1 MTGHITR
8 FSPFS
13 LVILLVTLQLF
24 LSFVPGCQDPIH
36 LKHFGK
42 REILKKI
49 DLMEPEFD
57 QPMMFDE
64 SRVLDQPAG
73 AGAEI
78 GSWGYGVQVYRV
90 VRGHKRKKETPSLLT
105 DMCGISSE
113 EEMQDE
119 RQYLQTHSN
128 YQIEQV
134 SVK

>member
-1 MTGHITR
+1 M
-8 FSPFS
+8 
-13 LVILLVTLQLF
+13 
-24 LSFVPGCQDPIH
+24 DPIH

-42 REILKKI
+42 KEILKNI

-57 QPMMFDE
+57 QPMMLDDF
-64 SRVLDQPAG
+64 SIPDQPAA

-90 VRGHKRKKETPSLLT
+90 ARGHKRKKETPSLLT
-105 DMCGISSE
+105 DMCGFSS
-113 EEMQDE
+113 EEMQDV
-119 RQYLQTHSN
+119 RQYLWTHSD

>member
-1 MTGHITR
+1 M
-8 FSPFS
+8 
-13 LVILLVTLQLF
+13 
-24 LSFVPGCQDPIH
+24 DPIW

-42 REILKKI
+42 KEILKKI

-57 QPMMFDE
+57 EPMTFDK
-64 SRVLDQPAG
+64 SRVLDQSAA

-90 VRGHKRKKETPSLLT
+90 ARGCKRKKETPSLFA
-105 DMCGISSE
+105 DMCGFSSE
-113 EEMQDE
+113 EEIQDVG
-119 RQYLQTHSN
+119 QYLQTHSN

>member
-1 MTGHITR
+1 MTSHIVR

-13 LVILLVTLQLF
+13 LVTLPVTLQLF
-24 LSFVPGCQDPIH
+24 LSLVPGCQDPIH

-42 REILKKI
+42 REILKEI
-49 DLMEPEFD
+49 NLMEPKFD

-64 SRVLDQPAG
+64 SRVLDQPAA

-78 GSWGYGVQVYRV
+78 GSWGYGVQVYGV
-90 VRGHKRKKETPSLLT
+90 ARGHKRKKETPSLLA
-105 DMCGISSE
+105 DLCGFSSE
-113 EEMQDE
+113 EEMQDVM
-119 RQYLQTHSN
+119 QYLQTHGD

>member
-1 MTGHITR
+1 MTGHIVR

-13 LVILLVTLQLF
+13 LVALPVALQLF
-24 LSFVPGCQDPIH
+24 SSLVPGCQDPIH
-36 LKHFGK
+36 LKHFSK

-49 DLMEPEFD
+49 NLMEPKFD
-57 QPMMFDE
+57 QPMIFDE
-64 SRVLDQPAG
+64 SRVPDQLAA

-78 GSWGYGVQVYRV
+78 GSWGYGMQVYRAA
-90 VRGHKRKKETPSLLT
+90 RGHKRKKEPPSLLT
-105 DMCGISSE
+105 DMCGFSSE
-113 EEMQDE
+113 GMQDA